1 MSLLRADRIANRYN
15 NTGPIIVGPSTV
27 HGDFTI
33 TGNLIV
39 AGIAVTNG
47 VTVGGA
53 LTANTLKA
61 TNLVESVYGN
71 ITGVATINTIRGA
84 TYFGVGN
91 NITGVTTLIK
101 EGSGIVVLSGT
112 PQDGGFTN
120 NVTLSARNVVE
131 SQFATEAGV
140 STNLVGG
147 DAGKIPYQT
156 AADTT
161 GFTDVGTAGQ
171 ILQSQGA
178 AKPTWTSLAAINV
191 AYADSAGISTD
202 LYGGSA
208 GRLVYQSGIDQTAFV
223 PVGSSGRVLVA
234 QGSLSPTWVDPNVG
248 LSVSFAKFAGL
259 STNVSGGIASV
270 TQLNVGPGISTFN
283 GPLLAQGN
291 INVTG
296 VTTTVDL
303 RVSSAAT
310 INNLT
315 LQTGP
320 GVAVTAILDEDTFV
334 SDRDDAL
341 ATQQSIKAYVDSQ
354 VTAQDLDV
362 STDDG
367 TIAIDLDSEVLGI
380 NGASNEIYI
389 TATGNDVTV
398 GLNTDVTISN
408 DLTVTGNAGIGSLN
422 VTGITTLE
430 TLGVT
435 GVETVQFLNVTG
447 FSTIT
452 HLGVTGVTTTQN
464 IEVAGISTLNRLTV
478 SGISTFTNDVV
489 IGAGN
494 TVYNGDFNN
503 SNFTGLTTVSTL
515 EVTGGATAQFVEVTG
530 IATISTLD
538 VTGVAEI
545 QSLEVIGITTVSD
558 ISVTGNA
565 GIGSLNVTGI
575 TTLETLGVTGV
586 ATIQFAE
593 VTGIATISTL
603 GVSNDLTV
611 TGNAGIGS
619 LNVTGITTLETLG
632 VTGVTTSEYLVVTGL
647 STFTNGPVF
656 IGTDTS
662 TGDSNQLLQINGDG
676 YITGNLGIG
685 ETQPVGV
692 ATTTNTSIL
701 NVGVVTANFF
711 YGDGS
716 KLTNVEGF
724 PDIDN
729 LLYVAKNGDDTNPGT
744 RLSAAKRTV
753 GAALTLATT
762 GTVIKI
768 SAGTYE
774 ENNPLKIPAQ
784 VSLIGDSLRD
794 TTIIPINSDQDLFHV
809 KGGDYISDM
818 SFTGTMD
825 SDKAVIAFDPDSP
838 DYIIQSPYVRNC
850 TNFINESIGMKIDG
864 ADAIGRIKSMVV
876 DSYTQYNQGGIG
888 VSITN
893 EGYAQLVSI
902 FTICSE
908 TAIYCGAGGACDLT
922 NSNSSFGDYGLIAE
936 GVGPRNFTG
945 VVTESAS
952 ENSSQ
957 FVLDVTP
964 TTLTVNNADYDNVS
978 GLVTFTTTTDHN
990 LVVGTAVTVKDLK
1003 FTCDSFNPVT
1013 SFGISTANYDN
1024 VSGIMTVQTNTDHNF
1039 VVGLAVTFNGLV
1051 FECDSGGGLST
1062 AIFPPAPGDG
1072 NGPANHV
1079 FDVVTVGTST
1089 QFSVLV
1095 GPSTIAHGYVDSGN
1109 VAISTI
1115 STFPSGTYGNI
1126 FVVEDV
1132 VGPQS
1137 FSAYVG
1143 VSSFVH
1149 SYDSGGEIEEY
1160 ITRPYDGQ
1168 VIYFGELYY
1177 TVNDITIT
1185 NRGSGYT
1192 SGPPTVTIDS
1202 PSEDWGITATATA
1215 SVVGGIVD
1223 EIDIVSTGRGYT
1235 STPPTV
1241 TFSAPAVG
1249 INTAEGTANLL
1260 PTYYVISE
1268 STPISNGICT
1278 VTVTENVPFAVG
1290 VGTTTP
1296 FFKQSRILASSH
1308 SFEYIGSGTS
1318 LNTALPQDGGVA
1330 IQENE
1335 IVERNGGLVI
1345 YTSTD
1350 QAGNFRIGDGVIIN
1364 QQTGTITG
1372 DDYTRSLF
1380 ATMTPFILA
1389 LGGD

>member
-101 EGSGIVVLSGT
+101 EGSGILVLSGT

-147 DAGKIPYQT
+147 DAGKIPYQSAT
-156 AADTT
+156 DTT
-161 GFTDVGTAGQ
+161 GFTDVGSAGQ
-171 ILQSQGA
+171 ILQSQGT
-178 AKPTWTSLAAINV
+178 AKPTWTSLSAFNV
-191 AYADSAGISTD
+191 AYADSTGISTD
-202 LYGGSA
+202 IFGGSA
-208 GRLVYQSGIDQTAFV
+208 GRLVYQSGIDQTSFV
-223 PVGSSGRVLVA
+223 PVGASGRVLVA
-234 QGSLSPTWVDPNVG
+234 QGSLSPAWVDPNVG

-398 GLNTDVTISN
+398 GLNTDVIISN
-408 DLTVTGNAGIGSLN
+408 DLTVTGNAGIGSL
-422 VTGITTLE
+422 
-430 TLGVT
+430 
-435 GVETVQFLNVTG
+435 
-447 FSTIT
+447 S
-452 HLGVTGVTTTQN
+452 
-464 IEVAGISTLNRLTV
+464 V
-478 SGISTFTNDVV
+478 SGI
-489 IGAGN
+489 
-494 TVYNGDFNN
+494 
-503 SNFTGLTTVSTL
+503 
-515 EVTGGATAQFVEVTG
+515 
-530 IATISTLD
+530 
-538 VTGVAEI
+538 
-545 QSLEVIGITTVSD
+545 
-558 ISVTGNA
+558 
-565 GIGSLNVTGI
+565 
-575 TTLETLGVTGV
+575 
-586 ATIQFAE
+586 
-593 VTGIATISTL
+593 
-603 GVSNDLTV
+603 
-611 TGNAGIGS
+611 
-619 LNVTGITTLETLG
+619 
-632 VTGVTTSEYLVVTGL
+632 

-662 TGDSNQLLQINGDG
+662 NGNQLLQIDG
-676 YITGNLGIG
+676 SGYVSGNLGIG
-685 ETQPVGV
+685 ETQPTGI
-692 ATTTNTSIL
+692 ATETNTSIL

-711 YGDGS
+711 YGDGGN
-716 KLTNVEGF
+716 LTNVEGY
-724 PDIDN
+724 PDVENI
-729 LLYVAKNGDDTNPGT
+729 LYVSKSGNDLNSGT
-744 RLSAAKRTV
+744 RLSTAKRTV
-753 GAALTLATT
+753 GAALTLAKD

-774 ENNPLKIPAQ
+774 ENNPLKVPAQ

-794 TTIIPINSDQDLFHV
+794 TTIIPLNVDQDLFHV

-818 SFTGTMD
+818 SFVGTMN

-908 TAIYCGAGGACDLT
+908 IAIYCGAGGACDLT

-936 GVGPRNFTG
+936 GIGPRNFTG
-945 VVTESAS
+945 VVTEAAEVS
-952 ENSSQ
+952 SSQ
-957 FVLDVTP
+957 FVLDLTP
-964 TTLTVNNADYDNVS
+964 TTLNVSNADYDNVS

-990 LVVGTAVTVKDLK
+990 LVVGTAITIKDLK

-1013 SFGISTANYDN
+1013 SFSISTANYDN

-1079 FDVVTVGTST
+1079 FDVITVGTST
-1089 QFSVLV
+1089 EFSVLV
-1095 GPSTIAHGYVDSGN
+1095 GPSTISHGYVESGN

-1137 FSAYVG
+1137 FSVYVG

-1149 SYDSGGEIEEY
+1149 SYDSGGEIEEF

-1168 VIYFGELYY
+1168 VIYFGDLFY
-1177 TVNDITIT
+1177 TVDSITVT

-1202 PSEDWGITATATA
+1202 PSEDWGIAATATA

-1278 VTVTENVPFAVG
+1278 ITVTENVPFAVG

-1318 LNTALPQDGGVA
+1318 LNSALPQDGGVP

-1335 IVERNGGLVI
+1335 IVNRNGGLVI